1 VAEQRQ
7 SEKAGHGGI
16 LLKLNSLFGA
26 RVQECAVSKQKLKS
40 AIAAHRVLN
49 PNSTSRPPSSVRMAN
64 GSSRPST
71 RACI

>member
-1 VAEQRQ
+1 
-7 SEKAGHGGI
+7 
-16 LLKLNSLFGA
+16 LNSLFGA